1 MDNFKARRILLS
13 NIKNLRKKQ
22 KKELQ
27 SKELNPSVFIQCPH
41 CNTVIVKEKME
52 EAMWVCPKCGSHIK
66 YYARKRLNSI
76 LDQGY
81 EEIQRDPVEFDPL
94 NFPNYHEKLERYEK
108 VTNLKEA
115 LVMAKGKIDG
125 NPCVVVVLEPR
136 FMMGSMGSYVG
147 DEIVRGFSI
156 AKEMGVPV
164 IAFSASGG
172 ARMQEGI
179 FSLMQ
184 MAKTSNAVREFG
196 ESGNLYISVL
206 TDPTT
211 GGVTASFASLGD
223 IILAEPG
230 ALIGFTGP
238 RVIKQT
244 INQELPEGFQRSE
257 FLMDHGFVDEI
268 VHRKDMKEY
277 LSKVL
282 ELHR

>member
-22 KKELQ
+22 RKDVQ
-27 SKELNPSVFIQCPH
+27 SKDLNPSVFIQCPH
-41 CNTVIVKEKME
+41 CNTVVVKEKME
-52 EAMWVCPKCGSHIK
+52 EEMWVCPKCDAHIK

-76 LDQGY
+76 LDPGF
-81 EEIQRDPVEFDPL
+81 EEIQRDPVGFDPL
-94 NFPNYHEKLERYEK
+94 HFPNYQEKLDRYERI
-108 VTNLKEA
+108 TNLKEA
-115 LVMAKGKIDG
+115 LVIAEGEING
-125 NPCVVVVLEPR
+125 NPCVMIVLEPR

-156 AKEMGVPV
+156 AKEKNLPV
-164 IAFSASGG
+164 VAFCASGG

-184 MAKTSNAVREFG
+184 MAKTSNAVREFE
-196 ESGNLYISVL
+196 ESGNLYVSVL

-244 INQELPEGFQRSE
+244 INQELPDGFQRAE
-257 FLMDHGFVDEI
+257 FLLDHGFVDEI
-268 VHRKDMKEY
+268 VHRKEMKKY
-277 LSKVL
+277 LSRVL

>member
-125 NPCVVVVLEPR
+125 NPCVVIVLEPR

-268 VHRKDMKEY
+268 VHRKGMKEY

>member
-125 NPCVVVVLEPR
+125 NPCVVIVLEPR

-257 FLMDHGFVDEI
+257 FLMDHGFVNEI